1 MNISISLSLS
11 LDTLLCFAS
20 QEEEEATEGRRNQTR
35 FREMMVRSEEREKQ
49 RLRDKFGL
57 DKGAKEQEQ
66 GQELEEVQGPPVTL
80 MVQGRRLEC
89 SAK

>member
-1 MNISISLSLS
+1 MFSL
-11 LDTLLCFAS
+11 

-35 FREMMVRSEEREKQ
+35 FREMMLRSEEREKQ
-49 RLRDKFGL
+49 RLRDRFHL
-57 DKGAKEQEQ
+57 DKGVKEQEQ

>member
-35 FREMMVRSEEREKQ
+35 FREMMQRSEEREKQ

-66 GQELEEVQGPPVTL
+66 GLELEEVQGPPVTL

>member
-1 MNISISLSLS
+1 
-11 LDTLLCFAS
+11 
-20 QEEEEATEGRRNQTR
+20 
-35 FREMMVRSEEREKQ
+35 MMLRSEEREKQ
-49 RLRDKFGL
+49 RLRDRFHL

>member
-66 GQELEEVQGPPVTL
+66 GLELEEVQGPPVTL

>member
-11 LDTLLCFAS
+11 LDTVLCFAS